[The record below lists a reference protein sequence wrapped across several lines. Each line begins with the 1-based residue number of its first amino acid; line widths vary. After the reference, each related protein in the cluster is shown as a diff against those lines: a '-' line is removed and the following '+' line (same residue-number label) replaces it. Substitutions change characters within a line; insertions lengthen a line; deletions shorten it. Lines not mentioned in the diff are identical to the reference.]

1 MNRPKFT
8 LERMVEVVD
17 ITSRA
22 RYGSKAQIGDIVR
35 LIRYDP
41 EDDTWKVEFADQRN
55 GEGAQFWIAQEDLKD
70 GQEEEE
76 LDSQARQLFGIDPHC
91 PTCKRPY

>member
-1 MNRPKFT
+1 MNHQKFT

-17 ITSRA
+17 TTSRDTYA
-22 RYGSKAQIGDIVR
+22 NKTKIGDIVR

-41 EDDTWKVEFADQRN
+41 EDDTWKAEFADRRN
-55 GEGAQFWIAQEDLKD
+55 GEDAEFWIAQEDLKD
-70 GQEEEE
+70 TKEEEE
-76 LDSQARQLFGIDPHC
+76 LDSQARQLFGIGPHC